1 MNIGSSKKGGPV
13 GASAGKTPHGLDQSV
28 QQERMKEDRSYLDK
42 YGEVKDSINNCAIFV
57 LIK

>member
-13 GASAGKTPHGLDQSV
+13 GASAGKTPHGLDQS
-28 QQERMKEDRSYLDK
+28 SST
-42 YGEVKDSINNCAIFV
+42 GKDEGRPLSSGQGWGGQSINNCAIFG